1 MDSIDMAAQP
11 RISLDQWRT
20 LVAVVDAGG
29 YAQAAAR
36 LHKSQSTLTY
46 AMQKLQ
52 RLLDVEVFEIR
63 GRKAVLT
70 AAGQVLYGRARA
82 LMEEAARLERAAA
95 TLAAGW
101 EPELRLAVDTVFPSW
116 LLLECFERFAAEQP
130 QARID
135 LLESVLGGTDEALL
149 EGRVDLAIGTSV
161 PPGFVANALMR
172 VRFIAAAHPGHP
184 LHTLGRDLTLE
195 DLRPHRHLVVRDSGR
210 ERSRCAGWLNEL
222 RWTVSEKATSIRA
235 AGMGMGYAWYP
246 EDGIRR
252 ELDAGLLKPL
262 PLREGAERWAVLYL
276 IFADRDAAGPGTLR
290 IAAILRDAVDRECP
304 HATLSAT
311 GSDAPAR

>member
-1 MDSIDMAAQP
+1 MAAQP